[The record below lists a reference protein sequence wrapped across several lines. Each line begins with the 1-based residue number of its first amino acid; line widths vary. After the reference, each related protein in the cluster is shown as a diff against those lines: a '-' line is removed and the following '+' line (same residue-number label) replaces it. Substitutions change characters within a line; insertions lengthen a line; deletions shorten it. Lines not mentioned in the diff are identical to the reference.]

1 MQTSLYS
8 YRNNQFEKHALSSL
22 QHENEAQL
30 VLCFG
35 AKSILQNEDV
45 YSILKNKFPAAT
57 IATCSTAGE
66 IYHTSVLDDTLAV
79 TAVCFNKT
87 TIQPKS
93 ISINDYPDSYT
104 AGKALIQQFNP
115 DGLSYVLVLSDGSSV
130 NGSELI
136 RGINEIAKD
145 KILVT
150 GGLAGDGGN
159 FNSTLVGLNCKP
171 QQGLIAAIGFYGSA
185 IKVAHGSK
193 GGWETFGLEKQVTKS
208 VSNVLFEIENKNAL
222 ELYKQY
228 LGSEAEGLPG
238 SALLFPLSV
247 VLPGQQ
253 EPVVRTILSIDEING
268 SMTFAGD
275 IPIGSNVRFM
285 KANFDKI
292 TNAASG
298 AASEILLQENKI
310 PALAL
315 LVSCVGRKLILQ
327 SRVEEETEA
336 VDEIFKQQTIL
347 TGFYSYGELSPLFP
361 GGACQLHN
369 QTMTI
374 TTFYETE

>member
-8 YRNNQFEKHALSSL
+8 YTNQQFEKHPLSSL
-22 QHENEAQL
+22 LHENEAQL

-45 YSILKNKFPAAT
+45 YAILKDKFPAAV
-57 IATCSTAGE
+57 IAACSTAGE

-79 TAVCFNKT
+79 TAVRFNKT
-87 TIQPKS
+87 TVQPKS
-93 ISINDYPDSYT
+93 ISIKDYTDSYA
-104 AGKALIQQFNP
+104 AGKALMQQFDTN
-115 DGLSYVLVLSDGSSV
+115 GLSYVLVLSDGSSV

-150 GGLAGDGGN
+150 GGLAGDGSN

-208 VSNVLFEIENKNAL
+208 VNNVLYEIENKNAL

-228 LGSEAEGLPG
+228 LGSEADGLPG

-247 VLPGQQ
+247 ILPGEQ
-253 EPVVRTILSIDEING
+253 EPVVRTILSIDETNG
-268 SMTFAGD
+268 TMTFAGD
-275 IPIGSNVRFM
+275 IPVGSNVRFM

-298 AASEILLQENKI
+298 AASEILQQENRI
-310 PALAL
+310 PRLAL

-336 VDEIFKQQTIL
+336 VGEIFKQQTIL
-347 TGFYSYGELSPLFP
+347 TGFYSYGELSPLIP
-361 GGACQLHN
+361 GGSCQLHN